1 MTDASAMRLARPA
14 AGVYSFLGIF
24 VAISI
29 AMVLGW
35 TMGWDVAILRAAGAF
50 RAGRPALIT
59 TSQFLSNF
67 GYGKYEIPAAFGMAG
82 IIWWLGRR
90 DRALRLI
97 CAGLSGELLY
107 VIAKEVFRRPRPE
120 VIPHLSQAGWYSY
133 PSGHAMLAPIVWWF
147 GLYLMARSQSSRAV
161 EITLITVGTMI
172 TVLLAASRVILGVHY
187 PSDVLGA
194 LALGIGWVLL
204 WREPGPSSSSAT
216 SPAPAIR

>member
-1 MTDASAMRLARPA
+1 MRLARPSPA
-14 AGVYSFLGIF
+14 VYVCFALF
-24 VAISI
+24 AVVSI

-35 TMGWDVAILRAAGAF
+35 TLPSDVAILKAAGVF
-50 RAGRPALIT
+50 RSGRDGLIAA
-59 TSQFLSNF
+59 SQFLSNF
-67 GYGKYEIPAAFGMAG
+67 GYGQYEIPAAFGMAG

-97 CAGLSGELLY
+97 YAGLSGELLY

-147 GLYLMARSQSSRAV
+147 GLYLIARSQSSRAA
-161 EITLITVGTMI
+161 EITLITAGTMI

-194 LALGIGWVLL
+194 LALGAGWVLL
-204 WREPGPSSSSAT
+204 WREPESPSNSAT
-216 SPAPAIR
+216 SSAPAIR